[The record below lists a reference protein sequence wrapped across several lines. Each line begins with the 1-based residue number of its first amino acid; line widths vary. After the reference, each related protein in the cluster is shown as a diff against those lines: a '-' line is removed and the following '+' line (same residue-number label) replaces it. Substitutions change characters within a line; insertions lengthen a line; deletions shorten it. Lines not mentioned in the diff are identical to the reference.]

1 MRPALRAFVL
11 LSLALLVFPAL
22 AFGFGEIAGACE
34 SDCSKCHQ
42 VSLEEAARIVK
53 DLNPEVRALS
63 VKRAAVPGFWEV
75 VVEARGKKGI
85 AYLDFSKQ
93 YLISGQVINVKS
105 RRNVTEKRL
114 YEVNKLDVAAIPL
127 EGALLL
133 GSPDASHKAVIFS
146 DPDCP
151 YCRKLHQE
159 MKKVV
164 QEREDIA
171 FYIKLRPL
179 DSHPESYQKSKSIVC
194 EGSLRLLERAYDGRS
209 IPAPACKSTV
219 VDETIAL
226 ADKLGITGTPT
237 IVLPDGGVVSGY
249 RDAPQLEALIDGAV
263 LALKQKEEEA
273 KRAEEEAE
281 RKAAE
286 EARRA
291 RERPAQTPQ
300 QPAAASEMKSPSG
313 AASEGEV
320 STAPGAPLTEERVT
334 SEEMKPPEAGAT
346 APAEAA
352 EKPKPERKRRW
363 HWPWE

>member
-1 MRPALRAFVL
+1 EINEGTPCHLESATPEQILEAIQRAGIVGLGGAAFPTHVKLKVPEGKRVDTLVVNGVECEPYLTTDHRVMLEQQADIVMGIRYLLRAT
-11 LSLALLVFPAL
+11 
-22 AFGFGEIAGACE
+22 GAE
-34 SDCSKCHQ
+34 RAIIGI
-42 VSLEEAARIVK
+42 EA
-53 DLNPEVRALS
+53 
-63 VKRAAVPGFWEV
+63 
-75 VVEARGKKGI
+75 
-85 AYLDFSKQ
+85 
-93 YLISGQVINVKS
+93 
-105 RRNVTEKRL
+105 
-114 YEVNKLDVAAIPL
+114 NKLDVAAIPL

-133 GSPDASHKAVIFS
+133 GSPDAPHKAVIFS

-300 QPAAASEMKSPSG
+300 QPAATSEMKSPSG